1 MYMHTYVH
9 ACIQQEKR
17 WSIIESSFKRV
28 FMGGLPDRVTSEP
41 RLNEVRGKSLTE
53 KSQGQAFQEEGT
65 VNARP

>member
-1 MYMHTYVH
+1 
-9 ACIQQEKR
+9 
-17 WSIIESSFKRV
+17 
-28 FMGGLPDRVTSEP
+28 MGGLPDRVTSEP